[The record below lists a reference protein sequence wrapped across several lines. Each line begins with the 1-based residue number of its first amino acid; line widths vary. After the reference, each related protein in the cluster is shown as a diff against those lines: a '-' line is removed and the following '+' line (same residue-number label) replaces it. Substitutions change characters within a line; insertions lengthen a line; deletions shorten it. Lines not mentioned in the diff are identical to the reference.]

1 MNNTF
6 ELRKGKLVFE
16 EDKIII
22 TDNARYLKRSRL
34 LSSSILFLFGV
45 FNLINFIKHNDM
57 HAQWSGLLVGV
68 AGLILFVT
76 ALLVNVQSEIYLK
89 DVKSLKVR
97 RIFFKEYLTIKL
109 NNNKTRQVAGIYN
122 AERLQEYIETNFNKK

>member
-16 EDKIII
+16 DDKIII

-34 LSSSILFLFGV
+34 LSSSILFLFGIV
-45 FNLINFIKHNDM
+45 NLMNYIKHNDM

-76 ALLVNVQSEIYLK
+76 ALLLNVQNEIYLK
-89 DVKSLKVR
+89 DVKSMKVR

-122 AERLQEYIETNFNKK
+122 AERLQEYIETVKHQ